1 MLSLIFEEV
10 SKFGMTVS
18 EFADLN
24 AIDAIIPGPIAINSA
39 TYVGQYY
46 GGFLMALVAT
56 LAVSVASFV
65 FVPLFMRF
73 EKRILNNKV
82 LKNMLSGIKSASIGL
97 IFAVALSIFKTVVSK
112 NQQAIPI
119 QFSNIDWISLSIAGL
134 AFIIQMRFNI
144 NPVFIIL
151 LAGLIGGLVY
161 LI

>member
-1 MLSLIFEEV
+1 
-10 SKFGMTVS
+10 
-18 EFADLN
+18 
-24 AIDAIIPGPIAINSA
+24 
-39 TYVGQYY
+39 
-46 GGFLMALVAT
+46 
-56 LAVSVASFV
+56 
-65 FVPLFMRF
+65 
-73 EKRILNNKV
+73 
-82 LKNMLSGIKSASIGL
+82 MLSGIKSASIGL

-161 LI
+161 LIWTNKKTMQHFASFFLLFLVF